1 MASLVTD
8 DFTNPTD
15 KIKELE
21 DELAECKVARDAALA
36 EIERR
41 DTSGHQKASNQEET
55 WADAKDGDW
64 QNQRKTINGITKR
77 WTGRYWVELSTGND
91 DNMFN
96 MNMRGGRKKRKK
108 SRKKRTRRK
117 RKRRKRRKTKKK
129 RRRRRKR

>member
-1 MASLVTD
+1 MSSLVTA

-21 DELAECKVARDAALA
+21 DELAKCKVARDAALA

-41 DTSGHQKASNQEET
+41 DTSGHQKKSNQEET
-55 WADAKDGDW
+55 WADAKPGDW
-64 QNQRKTINGITKR
+64 QNQRKTINGITKN

-91 DNMFN
+91 REQMFN

-117 RKRRKRRKTKKK
+117 K
-129 RRRRRKR
+129 RRRRRKRTKKKRRKRR